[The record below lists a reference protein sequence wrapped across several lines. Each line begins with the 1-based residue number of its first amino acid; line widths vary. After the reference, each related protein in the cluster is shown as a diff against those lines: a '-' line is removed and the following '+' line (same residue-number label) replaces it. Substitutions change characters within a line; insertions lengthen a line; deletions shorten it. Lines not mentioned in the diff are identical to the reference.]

1 MSLTPQETTRLPHK
15 PGVYKYYNSK
25 AELIYVGK
33 AKDLNKRVRSYFT
46 KAKGH
51 NKKTLKLVS
60 EIDQIDYVITNTE
73 FDALLLENNLIKVSQ
88 PKYNILL
95 KDDKSFPFI
104 CVTKERFPRV
114 YSTRRVNRQHGTY
127 YGPYTSV
134 QTMNNILELV
144 RKIYTIRSCKYNLS
158 EKNIANKKYKV
169 CLEYHIGN
177 CLGPCEGLQSETE
190 YDADIAQVEHILK
203 GSLGLVKGH
212 FKAQMNL
219 AAEQLAFEE
228 ANNFKDKLASLEQ
241 FQSKSLVVNP
251 SINDLHIITIKT
263 ADDDSFI
270 NYMKVERGA
279 IIFSKTVAIKKK
291 LDQTDA
297 EIISSVL
304 WQFINQEEIPEHHI
318 EVISNI
324 ELNDL
329 PDKIQTT
336 VPKIGDK
343 KKLVGLS
350 LTNALGLK
358 KDKLLQRLQPDRQE
372 KTLAILQD
380 DLALKTLPTHIE
392 CFDNSNLQ
400 GTDPVASM
408 VCFINGKPAKKEYRK
423 YNIKTVEGPDDFAS
437 MTEIVGRR
445 YKRLQE
451 ENKPFPDLILIDG
464 GKGQLSAAVKA
475 LKDLDIYGS
484 IAIAGIAKRLEE
496 IYLPGD
502 SIPLHINKKSP
513 SLKLL
518 QQLRDEAH
526 RFAITFHRSKRL
538 KSINTSLENIPGV
551 GNKTATT
558 LLKKFKSI
566 NKMKQSGIE
575 ELTMVVGPKKAAVIW
590 EAIKKGS
597 TK

>member
-228 ANNFKDKLASLEQ
+228 ANNF
-241 FQSKSLVVNP
+241 
-251 SINDLHIITIKT
+251 
-263 ADDDSFI
+263 
-270 NYMKVERGA
+270 
-279 IIFSKTVAIKKK
+279 
-291 LDQTDA
+291 
-297 EIISSVL
+297 
-304 WQFINQEEIPEHHI
+304 
-318 EVISNI
+318 
-324 ELNDL
+324 
-329 PDKIQTT
+329 
-336 VPKIGDK
+336 
-343 KKLVGLS
+343 
-350 LTNALGLK
+350 
-358 KDKLLQRLQPDRQE
+358 
-372 KTLAILQD
+372 
-380 DLALKTLPTHIE
+380 
-392 CFDNSNLQ
+392 
-400 GTDPVASM
+400 
-408 VCFINGKPAKKEYRK
+408 
-423 YNIKTVEGPDDFAS
+423 
-437 MTEIVGRR
+437 
-445 YKRLQE
+445 
-451 ENKPFPDLILIDG
+451 
-464 GKGQLSAAVKA
+464 
-475 LKDLDIYGS
+475 
-484 IAIAGIAKRLEE
+484 
-496 IYLPGD
+496 
-502 SIPLHINKKSP
+502 
-513 SLKLL
+513 
-518 QQLRDEAH
+518 
-526 RFAITFHRSKRL
+526 
-538 KSINTSLENIPGV
+538 
-551 GNKTATT
+551 
-558 LLKKFKSI
+558 
-566 NKMKQSGIE
+566 
-575 ELTMVVGPKKAAVIW
+575 
-590 EAIKKGS
+590 
-597 TK
+597 

>member
-1 MSLTPQETTRLPHK
+1 MVK
-15 PGVYKYYNSK
+15 
-25 AELIYVGK
+25 
-33 AKDLNKRVRSYFT
+33 
-46 KAKGH
+46 
-51 NKKTLKLVS
+51 
-60 EIDQIDYVITNTE
+60 EIFQIEFVIVQSE

-177 CLGPCEGLQSETE
+177 CLGPCEGLQSESD
-190 YDADIAQVEHILK
+190 YDKDIAQVEHILK
-203 GSLGLVKGH
+203 GNLGLVKGH

-228 ANNFKDKLASLEQ
+228 ANKFKDKLASLEQ

-329 PDKIQTT
+329 PDKILTT

-372 KTLAILQD
+372 KVLAILQD
-380 DLALKTLPTHIE
+380 DLALKTLPAHIE

-400 GTDPVASM
+400 GTNPVASM

-475 LKDLDIYGS
+475 LKELDIYGS
-484 IAIAGIAKRLEE
+484 IAIAGIAKKLEE

-526 RFAITFHRSKRL
+526 RFAISFHRSKRL

-551 GNKTATT
+551 GSKTATT
-558 LLKKFKSI
+558 LLKKFKSV

>member
-1 MSLTPQETTRLPHK
+1 MSLTPQETARLPHK

-158 EKNIANKKYKV
+158 EKNITNKKYKV

-203 GSLGLVKGH
+203 GNLGLVKGH

-358 KDKLLQRLQPDRQE
+358 KDKLLQRLQPDRKE
-372 KTLAILQD
+372 KVLAILQD
-380 DLALKTLPTHIE
+380 DLALKTLPVHIE

-400 GTDPVASM
+400 GTNPVASM

-484 IAIAGIAKRLEE
+484 IAIAGIAKKLEE

-526 RFAITFHRSKRL
+526 RFAINFHRSKRL

-590 EAIKKGS
+590 EVIKKGS